1 MDQNRTLTTPAPWN
15 SILEESARAQLEA
28 VLPAYVRARRWF
40 SAKARRMTGVRLV
53 GATPFNVTPDLL
65 PPAVITFIQVTYAEG
80 DTQTF
85 VLPLAY
91 AGGAEADRLRETMPQ
106 AAIAAVEVGDEQG
119 ILYDAAW
126 GAAFAGALLAAIGQN
141 RQFGSAALAVRAWP
155 TAMFEPLLAAADT
168 PLTPRLVG
176 AEQSNTSIIYGG
188 QFILKLFRRLEQGT
202 SPDLEIG
209 RFLTEQGFAHT
220 PPLAGAVEAVP
231 SAGTDQEPITLAI
244 LQGFIPN
251 RGDAW
256 SYTLEELDG
265 TYTRAA
271 ATPGAPPP
279 PTSAHLLDQV
289 GAATPPALAAL
300 IGPYLG
306 AAQLLGRRTAELHRA
321 LAADPAN
328 PAFAPVPLTMADQ
341 RTLFEGVQR
350 LIDVAFRQLND
361 HLAAL
366 PEATRQEAGTVLGR
380 RDAILA
386 RFDDLLNRELAALR
400 TRVHGDYHLGQVLY
414 TGQDFMII
422 DFEGEPL
429 RSLAE
434 RRQKHSP
441 LKDVA
446 GMVRSFHYAAYAA
459 LFSRRHA
466 AASSD
471 PSAPADGWADAWYQ
485 QVSAR
490 FLGEYLQV
498 ATPGGFLPA
507 ARADLQILLD
517 AYLLEK
523 AVYELIYELNNRPD
537 WVRIPLQGIEQLAR

>member
-1 MDQNRTLTTPAPWN
+1 MDQDRTLTTPAPWN
-15 SILEESARAQLEA
+15 SILEETAKAQLEA
-28 VLPAYVRARRWF
+28 VLPDYVRARRWF
-40 SAKARRMTGVRLV
+40 SAKARRMAGLRLV
-53 GATPFNVTPDLL
+53 GAIPFNVTPDLL
-65 PPAVITFIQVTYAEG
+65 PPAVITFIQVAYAEG

-91 AGGAEADRLRETMPQ
+91 AAGAEAARLRETMPQ
-106 AAIAAVEVGDEQG
+106 AAIAAVEVGDERG

-126 GAAFAGALLAAIGQN
+126 GEAFAGALLAAIGQN
-141 RQFGSAALAVRAWP
+141 RQFGDAALAVRAWP
-155 TAMFEPLLAAADT
+155 TAVFAPLLAAAPG
-168 PLTPRLVG
+168 PLSPRLVG
-176 AEQSNTSIIYGG
+176 AEQSNTSIIYGD

-209 RFLTEQGFAHT
+209 RFLTEHGFAHI
-220 PPLAGAVEAVP
+220 PPLAGAVEQVP
-231 SAGTDQEPITLAI
+231 AGQEPVTLAI

-265 TYTRAA
+265 TYTRVGAA
-271 ATPGAPPP
+271 APPP
-279 PTSAHLLDQV
+279 PPAGHLLDQV
-289 GAATPPALAAL
+289 GTATPPAPAEA

-321 LAADPAN
+321 LAADPTD
-328 PAFAPVPLTMADQ
+328 PAFAPVPLTQADQ
-341 RTLFEGVQR
+341 RTLFDGVQR
-350 LIDVAFRQLND
+350 LIDVAFRQLTD

-366 PEATRQEAGTVLGR
+366 PDTTRQAATTVLGR

-386 RFDDLLNRELAALR
+386 RFDDLLDRELAALR

-414 TGQDFMII
+414 TGQDFVII

-429 RSLAE
+429 RPLAE

-446 GMVRSFHYAAYAA
+446 GMIRSFHYAAYAA
-459 LFSRRHA
+459 LFSRQHA
-466 AASSD
+466 ANSAT
-471 PSAPADGWADAWYQ
+471 PAPADGWADVWYQ

-490 FLGEYLQV
+490 FLGEYLRV
-498 ATPGGFLPA
+498 AAPGGFLPQA
-507 ARADLQILLD
+507 GTDLQILLD